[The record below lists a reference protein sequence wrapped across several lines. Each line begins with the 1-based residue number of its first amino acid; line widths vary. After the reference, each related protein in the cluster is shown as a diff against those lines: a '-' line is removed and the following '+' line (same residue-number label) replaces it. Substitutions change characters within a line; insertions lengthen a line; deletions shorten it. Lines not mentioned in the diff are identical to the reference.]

1 MTFARSMRFSTMADR
16 MLWPQ
21 SLARDRLTKRTQ
33 SRVVGLRLVSSLVM
47 KHYYNAQFGTSFE
60 DHSGTPSAVNGHIA
74 DCLHCSSKLKT
85 RAVETGFENL
95 GF

>member
-1 MTFARSMRFSTMADR
+1 MTFARSMRFSTMADQ

-47 KHYYNAQFGTSFE
+47 KYYIT
-60 DHSGTPSAVNGHIA
+60 H
-74 DCLHCSSKLKT
+74 
-85 RAVETGFENL
+85 NL
-95 GF
+95 GQVSKTTVEHHLRSTVISLTVFTAVTHWKPGL